1 MTPPDAATAAG
12 PAEPTTIIQPD
23 GTANGGDPNLPAD
36 ECKILYRAMVAQ
48 RMLEDR
54 GTKLQRQGR
63 IGFYIG
69 GLGQEAT
76 GAGAA
81 LALRPDDWILP
92 SYRSPAFVIVRGVEL
107 KKLVHQCYGNAR
119 DGAKGRQMPNHYS
132 FKEANFVSISSPL
145 ATQIP
150 HATGVAMAM
159 KLRGDGNVA
168 LCDFGDGA
176 TSEGD
181 FHVGLNF
188 AAVFKAPAIF
198 LCQNNGWAISVPVE
212 RQTASASFAI
222 KAKAYGMPGVRVDGN
237 DALAVYAAVRDAAD
251 RARAGGGPTLIEAV
265 TFRMGSHSSSDDWTK
280 YRDKAEVEAWAK
292 KDPID
297 RFRRYM
303 EKRGDWDAALEQG
316 LRDKIAAEIEAG
328 VKEAESTPEPP
339 LVSMF
344 EDVLAELPYHLRRQ
358 QAELVAE
365 QDETKT
371 DRDASMAFP
380 L

>member
-1 MTPPDAATAAG
+1 MTPPQSATATG
-12 PAEPTTIIQPD
+12 TEPTTIIRPD
-23 GTANGGDPNLPAD
+23 GTVNGGDPGLPAD

-48 RMLEDR
+48 RMLEER

-81 LALRPDDWILP
+81 AALRPDDWIVP
-92 SYRSPAFVIVRGVEL
+92 SYRSPAFVLVRGVEL

-119 DGAKGRQMPNHYS
+119 DNTKGRQMPNHYS
-132 FKEANFVSISSPL
+132 FKEANFLSISSPL

-150 HATGVAMAM
+150 HATGIAMAM
-159 KLRGDGNVA
+159 KIRGDGNVA
-168 LCDFGDGA
+168 LCDFGDGSS
-176 TSEGD
+176 SEGD

-198 LCQNNGWAISVPVE
+198 LCQNNGWAISVPVS
-212 RQTASASFAI
+212 RQTASANFAI
-222 KAKAYGMPGVRVDGN
+222 KAKAYGMPGVLVDGN
-237 DALAVYAAVRDAAD
+237 DALAVYAAVKTAAD
-251 RARAGGGPTLIEAV
+251 RARRGEGPTLIEAV
-265 TFRMGSHSSSDDWTK
+265 TYRLGSHSSSDDWTR

-292 KDPID
+292 KDPIE
-297 RFRRYM
+297 RFRRYL
-303 EKRGDWDAALEQG
+303 ENRGDWNDTLENS
-316 LRDKIAAEIEAG
+316 LREKIAAEIEEG

-339 LVSMF
+339 LTSMF
-344 EDVLAELPYHLRRQ
+344 EDVYAELPGHLRRQ
-358 QAELVAE
+358 QADLVAE
-365 QDETKT
+365 QSETKT